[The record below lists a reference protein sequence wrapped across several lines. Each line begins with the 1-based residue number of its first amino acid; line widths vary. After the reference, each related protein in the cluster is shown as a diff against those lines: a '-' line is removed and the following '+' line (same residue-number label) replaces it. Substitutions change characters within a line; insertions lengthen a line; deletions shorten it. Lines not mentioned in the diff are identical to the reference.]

1 MKISVNSKFLA
12 IAAIIILTV
21 TVLMTGV
28 STTTAQAYDLTKQ
41 TYAYIGAVPNP
52 VGVNQEV
59 LLHVGI
65 TDMLGIETDGWKDLT
80 VTVKD
85 PQGETTTLGPYTT
98 DATGGT
104 GDIFTPTMVGT
115 YELQTHFP
123 EQTYFWSEFPVFIPE
138 FFLKLILYQS
148 SDSEI
153 LELEVQQDPI
163 EYYPGHSL
171 PTEYW
176 TRPIDAQLREWYT
189 IGGNWLERT
198 INLYAPYNEYAP
210 ETSHILWTKPI
221 TTGGLSGGARGPYGM
236 EDGDAYEG
244 KFQDSV
250 IINGM
255 LFYNRYAET
264 FTGPMTPQ
272 MGIYAVDLRTGEE
285 LWFRNNT
292 KLDFGQTFYFDMFN
306 YHGVFDYL
314 WETTAVF
321 FVGEPET
328 WNAYDP
334 FTGEWVYTMENV
346 PSGPTL
352 RGPNGEIL
360 RYIVDLENRWMAL
373 WNTTEVV
380 LRGKTSA
387 DAGSWGRNVDGRTFD
402 GSLGINWNVTIPADL
417 PGTVL
422 WGLEDRVIG
431 SNETGYWAPNVG
443 DRPITMW
450 GISTAPGKEGDLL
463 FKETWQPPLGDLGL
477 GSSMGMAASVE
488 DGLFTIYCKETR
500 QVWGFD
506 IDTGKKI
513 WGPTESL
520 PYMAQYNIQTHIAE
534 GTLIVNSLY
543 AGVVRAHDVQTG
555 NVLWTYEVEDTQ
567 SEILWSKNWPMQTLF
582 ITDGKIYIGQT
593 EHSPIDPKPR
603 GAPFIALDMENGEEV
618 FRADGMFRQT
628 DWGGLAIIGDGIIAT
643 MDSYDQRI
651 YAIGKGPSEIT
662 VSIQDDVIALG
673 SNVLL
678 KGTVMDISAGTED
691 SAVASRFPAGLPA
704 VADDDMNEWMKYVY
718 KQFPK
723 PADAVGVPVKL
734 EAVDPNNNYQDL
746 GTTTSDVYGNY
757 GFTFEPEVEGQYM
770 IIATFYGS
778 EAYYGSTTT
787 TYLTVDPAP
796 EPYPT
801 DPGYQGPTAQ
811 EVAQNVLDNLPD
823 DPTADDIAQEVLDQ
837 LPEYPEAPETPEYTT
852 IDLII
857 IVAIVIVAALV
868 LYTLYIVRKQK

>member
-1 MKISVNSKFLA
+1 
-12 IAAIIILTV
+12 
-21 TVLMTGV
+21 
-28 STTTAQAYDLTKQ
+28 
-41 TYAYIGAVPNP
+41 
-52 VGVNQEV
+52 
-59 LLHVGI
+59 
-65 TDMLGIETDGWKDLT
+65 
-80 VTVKD
+80 
-85 PQGETTTLGPYTT
+85 
-98 DATGGT
+98 
-104 GDIFTPTMVGT
+104 
-115 YELQTHFP
+115 
-123 EQTYFWSEFPVFIPE
+123 
-138 FFLKLILYQS
+138 
-148 SDSEI
+148 
-153 LELEVQQDPI
+153 
-163 EYYPGHSL
+163 
-171 PTEYW
+171 
-176 TRPIDAQLREWYT
+176 
-189 IGGNWLERT
+189 
-198 INLYAPYNEYAP
+198 
-210 ETSHILWTKPI
+210 
-221 TTGGLSGGARGPYGM
+221 
-236 EDGDAYEG
+236 
-244 KFQDSV
+244 V

-264 FTGPMTPQ
+264 FTGPQTPQ

-321 FVGEPET
+321 FAGEPET

-360 RYIVDLENRWMAL
+360 RYIVDLEAGWMAL

-380 LRGKTSA
+380 LHGLTSA

-506 IDTGKKI
+506 IDTGKQI

-534 GTLIVNSLY
+534 GTLIVNGLY
-543 AGVVRAHDVQTG
+543 AGVVRAHDIQTG

-618 FRADGMFRQT
+618 FRADGLFRQT

-778 EAYYGSTTT
+778 EAYYGSTST

-837 LPEYPEAPETPEYTT
+837 LPEYPDYPEAPEAPDYTN
-852 IDLII
+852 IFIGI
-857 IVAIVIVAALV
+857 VVAIVVVAALV
-868 LYTLYIVRKQK
+868 VYNIYTVRKQK